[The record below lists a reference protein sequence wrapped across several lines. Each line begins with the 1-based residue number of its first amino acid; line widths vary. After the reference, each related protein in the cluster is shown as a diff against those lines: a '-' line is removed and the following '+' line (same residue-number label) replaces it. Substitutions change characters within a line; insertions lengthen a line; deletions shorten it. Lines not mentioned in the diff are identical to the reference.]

1 MCDHNAM
8 FEHAN
13 GSRPRIEHGYC
24 VDDNARLLIVAS
36 RDGDNP
42 TAQRLSRLALQFVL
56 DSQTSDGRH
65 RNRMN
70 VDGVWTDRAST
81 DDCWGRAIWGL
92 GVAATQHQDEN
103 VRTAALRGFTVSV
116 ERRSTT
122 RRSMAFA
129 ALGAA
134 DVLTTFP
141 EHCGARKFLQD
152 ALIALGPLP
161 AGSWR
166 WPEARL
172 TYANAALAEAVIAAG
187 SALDQGVDRD
197 RGLAMLAWLVNLE
210 TRRGHLSVTGT
221 AGRSACQESPQFDQQ
236 PIEAAAMADACWRA
250 SAITGES
257 AWVRGLQAAAAWFEG
272 ENDAGLVMHDP
283 KTGGGYDGL
292 LSNGVN
298 LNQGAESTLAYL
310 STMQRVRSFAASR

>member
-1 MCDHNAM
+1 M
-8 FEHAN
+8 FEHAE

-36 RDGDNP
+36 RDSESP
-42 TAQRLSRLALQFVL
+42 RAQQLSGLALQFVL
-56 DSQTSDGRH
+56 ASQMSDGRC

-70 VDGVWTDRAST
+70 ADGVWTDRAST

-92 GVAATQHQDEN
+92 GVAATQHHDEN
-103 VRTAALRGFTVSV
+103 VRAAALQGFTVSV

-134 DVLTTFP
+134 DVLGALP
-141 EHCGARKFLQD
+141 EHAGARVFLRD
-152 ALIALGPLP
+152 ALIALGTIP

-187 SALDQGVDRD
+187 SALDEGVDRD
-197 RGLAMLAWLVNLE
+197 RGLAMLAWLINLE
-210 TRRGHLSVTGT
+210 TPLGHLSVTGT
-221 AGRSACQESPQFDQQ
+221 AGRSAGQEGPQFDQQ

-250 SAITGES
+250 LAITGES
-257 AWVRGLQAAAAWFEG
+257 AWVRGLQSAAAWFEG
-272 ENDAGLVMHDP
+272 ENDAGMVMHDP

-298 LNQGAESTLAYL
+298 KNQGAESTLAYL
-310 STMQRVRSFAASR
+310 STMQRARSFAASR